1 MGTIETTSRIL
12 VALDGSA
19 RDTTAIAEAAKL
31 AAGLSTQVTLL
42 RVIRPPRE
50 GYAETP
56 GDLVSTVDL
65 AERGADFE
73 LRAYQAAF
81 GGLAVTRSVLVGR
94 HPDREIIGWLRS
106 HPVDFVLMASGGKS
120 RLRRLFAGS
129 VTEAVRRSRLAPVIA
144 IDSAR
149 PERDGRSGI
158 PAGEVGLVGAAPA

>member
-12 VALDGSA
+12 VMLDGSA
-19 RDTTAIAEAAKL
+19 RDNTAIAEAAKL
-31 AAGLSTQVTLL
+31 AVGLSAQVTLL
-42 RVIRPPRE
+42 RVIRPPRG

-56 GDLVSTVDL
+56 GDLVPSVDL
-65 AERGADFE
+65 VERGADSE

-81 GGLAVTRSVLVGR
+81 GALPVTRSVLVGR

-129 VTEAVRRSRLAPVIA
+129 VTEAVQRSGLAPVIA
-144 IDSAR
+144 IDGTR
-149 PERDGRSGI
+149 PERDGRSGV
-158 PAGEVGLVGAAPA
+158 PAGEVGLVGAVPA